1 MWNLKKKKRIQV
13 NLFAEQ
19 KQTQTLQNLWLP
31 KGAGWG
37 IRGHVLVVWVW
48 HMHTEV
54 YGMIGHWGPSV

>member
-1 MWNLKKKKRIQV
+1 M